1 MTSSYESYSRAG
13 ADEPDV
19 GIPNI
24 LKRILRISLPARAVN
39 RGPALFGANHG
50 QLFPN
55 PAKEGLPTIRP
66 ECELGLGC
74 MYSSPSARF
83 SALHTFQA
91 FGNSEK
97 PPRNNGLRGALAVE

>member
-1 MTSSYESYSRAG
+1 MALPPAGKLFFRRELRRDCKGLTDMQSYESHSRAG

-50 QLFPN
+50 QLGSN
-55 PAKEGLPTIRP
+55 PSKDRIPHAWSRVHQ
-66 ECELGLGC
+66 ELG
-74 MYSSPSARF
+74 
-83 SALHTFQA
+83 
-91 FGNSEK
+91 
-97 PPRNNGLRGALAVE
+97 

>member
-24 LKRILRISLPARAVN
+24 LKRILRISFPARAVN

-50 QLFPN
+50 QFGSISPEWILAQERLTSGRKPFVYEHFST
-55 PAKEGLPTIRP
+55 PAMPQN
-66 ECELGLGC
+66 
-74 MYSSPSARF
+74 Y
-83 SALHTFQA
+83 
-91 FGNSEK
+91 
-97 PPRNNGLRGALAVE
+97 RGDLYRATEIEWLTRMVESNAG